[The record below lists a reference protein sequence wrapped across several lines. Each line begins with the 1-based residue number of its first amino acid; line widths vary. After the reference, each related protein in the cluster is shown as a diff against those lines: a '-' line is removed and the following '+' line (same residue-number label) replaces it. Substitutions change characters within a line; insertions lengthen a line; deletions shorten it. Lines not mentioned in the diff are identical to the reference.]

1 MLLFSNGECLNL
13 EFVCDGYKHCADGS
27 DEDEKKCKVR
37 NSIWKEWNKA
47 GSEGRDI
54 GLFITLVLK
63 VL

>member
-1 MLLFSNGECLNL
+1 MNL